1 MKKTLKILGIVLIL
15 IVLLAA
21 YNFSIAATGKVN
33 ENNIRMRKEPNTTS
47 AIITNLYKNDEVEV
61 LEKTGDWY
69 KIKYEGKVGYMRSD
83 LIDITSGTVVDAA
96 VVASTAP
103 TPTTTQTA
111 GTTTTETT
119 TSTTAETAT
128 SSATTAEKKEYTL
141 KVDTSIK
148 TYPVMY
154 ARNKV
159 DVKKGEKV
167 EKVEE
172 LRKWIKVKKDTSE
185 GWILSTEIE

>member
-21 YNFSIAATGKVN
+21 HNFSIAATGKVN

-119 TSTTAETAT
+119 TS
-128 SSATTAEKKEYTL
+128 SATTAEKKEYTL

-154 ARNKV
+154 ARNKM

-167 EKVEE
+167 EKKEE
-172 LRKWIKVKKDTSE
+172 LGKWIKVKKDTSE

>member
-1 MKKTLKILGIVLIL
+1 M
-15 IVLLAA
+15 
-21 YNFSIAATGKVN
+21 
-33 ENNIRMRKEPNTTS
+33 
-47 AIITNLYKNDEVEV
+47 
-61 LEKTGDWY
+61 
-69 KIKYEGKVGYMRSD
+69 GYMRSD

-96 VVASTAP
+96 VAASTAP
-103 TPTTTQTA
+103 SPTTTQTA

-154 ARNKV
+154 ARNKM

-167 EKVEE
+167 EKKEE
-172 LRKWIKVKKDTSE
+172 LGKWIKVKKDTSE

>member
-103 TPTTTQTA
+103 TPTT
-111 GTTTTETT
+111 
-119 TSTTAETAT
+119 STTAETAT

-154 ARNKV
+154 ARNKM

-167 EKVEE
+167 EKKEE
-172 LRKWIKVKKDTSE
+172 LGKWIKVKKDTSE

>member
-96 VVASTAP
+96 STAP
-103 TPTTTQTA
+103 SPTTTQTA

-154 ARNKV
+154 ARNKM

-167 EKVEE
+167 EKKEE
-172 LRKWIKVKKDTSE
+172 LGKWIKVKKDTSE

>member
-96 VVASTAP
+96 VAASTTP
-103 TPTTTQTA
+103 NPTTTQTA

-154 ARNKV
+154 ARNKM

-167 EKVEE
+167 EKKEE
-172 LRKWIKVKKDTSE
+172 LGKWIKVKKDTSE

>member
-96 VVASTAP
+96 VAASTAP

-154 ARNKV
+154 ARNKM

-167 EKVEE
+167 EKKEE
-172 LRKWIKVKKDTSE
+172 LGKWIKVKKDTSE

>member
-47 AIITNLYKNDEVEV
+47 AIITNLYKKDEVEV

-96 VVASTAP
+96 VAASTAP
-103 TPTTTQTA
+103 SPTTTQTA

-154 ARNKV
+154 ARNKM

-167 EKVEE
+167 EKKEE
-172 LRKWIKVKKDTSE
+172 LGKWIKVKKDTSE

>member
-172 LRKWIKVKKDTSE
+172 LGKWIKVKKDTSE

>member
-1 MKKTLKILGIVLIL
+1 MKKTFKIMAICAVVIT
-15 IVLLAA
+15 IIA
-21 YNFSIAATGKVN
+21 YNVVIAATGKVN
-33 ENNIRMRKEPNTTS
+33 ESNIRMRKEPNTKS
-47 AIITNLYKNDEVEV
+47 DVIKNLYKNDEVEV
-61 LEKTGDWY
+61 LEKTGEWY
-69 KIKYEGKVGYMRSD
+69 KIKYDGKVGYMRSD

-96 VVASTAP
+96 VAASTAP
-103 TPTTTQTA
+103 SPTTTQTA

-119 TSTTAETAT
+119 T

-154 ARNKV
+154 ARNKM

-167 EKVEE
+167 EKKEE
-172 LRKWIKVKKDTSE
+172 LGKWIKVKKDTSE

>member
-21 YNFSIAATGKVN
+21 YNFAIAATGKVN
-33 ENNIRMRKEPNTTS
+33 ESNIRMRKEPNTKS
-47 AIITNLYKNDEVEV
+47 DVIKNLYKNDEVEV

-69 KIKYEGKVGYMRSD
+69 KIKYEGKEGYMRSD
-83 LIDITSGTVVDAA
+83 LVDIISGTVVDASA
-96 VVASTAP
+96 TTTKPAET
-103 TPTTTQTA
+103 TTTTTQTSSTSVEA
-111 GTTTTETT
+111 ATETT
-119 TSTTAETAT
+119 TTTVV
-128 SSATTAEKKEYTL
+128 KKEYTL

-154 ARNKV
+154 ARNKI

-167 EKVEE
+167 EKIEE
-172 LRKWIKVKKDTSE
+172 LGKWIKVKKDTSE
-185 GWILSTEIE
+185 GWILSTEVE

>member
-96 VVASTAP
+96 VAASTAP
-103 TPTTTQTA
+103 SPTTTQTA

-141 KVDTSIK
+141 KVDTNIK

-154 ARNKV
+154 ARNKM

-167 EKVEE
+167 EKKEE
-172 LRKWIKVKKDTSE
+172 LGKWIKVKKDTRE

>member
-33 ENNIRMRKEPNTTS
+33 ENNIRMRKEPNITS

-96 VVASTAP
+96 VAASTAP
-103 TPTTTQTA
+103 SPTTTQTA

-154 ARNKV
+154 ARNKM

-167 EKVEE
+167 EKKEE
-172 LRKWIKVKKDTSE
+172 LGKWIKVKKDTSE

>member
-33 ENNIRMRKEPNTTS
+33 ENNIRMRKEPNTIS

-83 LIDITSGTVVDAA
+83 LIDIISGTVVDAA

-119 TSTTAETAT
+119 TS
-128 SSATTAEKKEYTL
+128 SATTAEKKEYTL

-154 ARNKV
+154 ARNKLT
-159 DVKKGEKV
+159 VKKGEKV
-167 EKVEE
+167 EKKEE
-172 LRKWIKVKKDTSE
+172 LGKWIKVKKDTSE

>member
-1 MKKTLKILGIVLIL
+1 MKKTFKIMAICAVVIT
-15 IVLLAA
+15 IIA
-21 YNFSIAATGKVN
+21 YNVVIAATGKVN
-33 ENNIRMRKEPNTTS
+33 ESNIRMRKEPNTKS
-47 AIITNLYKNDEVEV
+47 DVIKNLYKNDEVEV

-96 VVASTAP
+96 VAASAAP
-103 TPTTTQTA
+103 SPTTTQTA

-119 TSTTAETAT
+119 TPTTAETAT

-154 ARNKV
+154 ARNKM

-167 EKVEE
+167 EKKEE
-172 LRKWIKVKKDTSE
+172 LGKWIKVKKDTSE

>member
-1 MKKTLKILGIVLIL
+1 MKKTFKIMAICAVVIT
-15 IVLLAA
+15 IIA
-21 YNFSIAATGKVN
+21 YNVVIAATGKVN

-69 KIKYEGKVGYMRSD
+69 KIKYEGKAGYMRSD
-83 LIDITSGTVVDAA
+83 LIDITSGTVVDTA
-96 VVASTAP
+96 VAASTAP
-103 TPTTTQTA
+103 SPTTTQTS

-154 ARNKV
+154 ARNKM

-167 EKVEE
+167 EKKEE
-172 LRKWIKVKKDTSE
+172 LGKWIKVKKDTSE

>member
-96 VVASTAP
+96 VAASTAP
-103 TPTTTQTA
+103 SPTTTQTA

-119 TSTTAETAT
+119 TSTTAETET

-154 ARNKV
+154 ARNKM

-167 EKVEE
+167 EKKEE
-172 LRKWIKVKKDTSE
+172 LGKWIKVKKNTNE

>member
-1 MKKTLKILGIVLIL
+1 MKKTFKIMAICAVVIT
-15 IVLLAA
+15 IIA
-21 YNFSIAATGKVN
+21 YNVVIAATGKVN
-33 ENNIRMRKEPNTTS
+33 ESNIRMRKEPNTKS
-47 AIITNLYKNDEVEV
+47 DVIKNLYKNDEVEV
-61 LEKTGDWY
+61 LEKTGEWY
-69 KIKYEGKVGYMRSD
+69 KIKYDGKVGYMRSD

-96 VVASTAP
+96 STTTTTTTTPATPTTETQTPTTAP
-103 TPTTTQTA
+103 TTSETTATVTTT
-111 GTTTTETT
+111 
-119 TSTTAETAT
+119 
-128 SSATTAEKKEYTL
+128 EKKEYTI
-141 KVDTSIK
+141 KVDSSMK

-172 LRKWIKVKKDTSE
+172 LGKWIKVKKDTSE

>member
-119 TSTTAETAT
+119 TSTTAGTAT

-141 KVDTSIK
+141 KVDNSIK

-154 ARNKV
+154 ARNKM

-167 EKVEE
+167 EKKEE
-172 LRKWIKVKKDTSE
+172 LGKWIKVKKDTSE

>member
-96 VVASTAP
+96 STSTTTTTPATPTTETQTPTTAP
-103 TPTTTQTA
+103 TTSETTAT
-111 GTTTTETT
+111 GTTT
-119 TSTTAETAT
+119 
-128 SSATTAEKKEYTL
+128 EKKEYTL
-141 KVDTSIK
+141 KVDISIK

-154 ARNKV
+154 ARNKM

-167 EKVEE
+167 EKKEE
-172 LRKWIKVKKDTSE
+172 LGKWIKVKKDTSE

>member
-15 IVLLAA
+15 IVLLAT
-21 YNFSIAATGKVN
+21 YNFAIAATGKVN
-33 ENNIRMRKEPNTTS
+33 ESNIRMRKEPNTKS
-47 AIITNLYKNDEVEV
+47 DVIKNLYKNDEVEV

-69 KIKYEGKVGYMRSD
+69 KIKYEGKEGYMRSD
-83 LIDITSGTVVDAA
+83 LIDIISGTVVDASA
-96 VVASTAP
+96 TTTKPVET
-103 TPTTTQTA
+103 TTTTTQTS
-111 GTTTTETT
+111 
-119 TSTTAETAT
+119 STTAETAT

-154 ARNKV
+154 ARNKI

-167 EKVEE
+167 EKKEE
-172 LRKWIKVKKDTSE
+172 LGKWIKVKKDTSE
-185 GWILSTEIE
+185 GWILSTEVE

>member
-103 TPTTTQTA
+103 SPTTTQTA

-154 ARNKV
+154 ARNKM

-167 EKVEE
+167 EKKEE
-172 LRKWIKVKKDTSE
+172 LGKWIKVKKDTSE

>member
-1 MKKTLKILGIVLIL
+1 MKKTFKIMAICAVVIT
-15 IVLLAA
+15 IIA
-21 YNFSIAATGKVN
+21 YNVVIAATGKVN
-33 ENNIRMRKEPNTTS
+33 ESNIRMRKEPNTKS
-47 AIITNLYKNDEVEV
+47 DVIKNLYKNDEVEV
-61 LEKTGDWY
+61 LEKTGEWY
-69 KIKYEGKVGYMRSD
+69 KIKYDGKVGYMRSD

-96 VVASTAP
+96 VAASTAP
-103 TPTTTQTA
+103 SPTTTQTA

-154 ARNKV
+154 ARNKM

-167 EKVEE
+167 EKKEE
-172 LRKWIKVKKDTSE
+172 LGKWIKVKKDTSE

>member
-33 ENNIRMRKEPNTTS
+33 ENNIRMRKEANTTS

-96 VVASTAP
+96 VAASTAP
-103 TPTTTQTA
+103 SPTTTQTA

-119 TSTTAETAT
+119 T

-141 KVDTSIK
+141 KVDTSFK

-154 ARNKV
+154 ARNKM

-167 EKVEE
+167 EKKEE
-172 LRKWIKVKKDTSE
+172 LGKWIKVKKDTSE

>member
-96 VVASTAP
+96 VAA
-103 TPTTTQTA
+103 
-111 GTTTTETT
+111 TTTTPATPATETQTPTT

-154 ARNKV
+154 ARNKM

-167 EKVEE
+167 EKKEE
-172 LRKWIKVKKDTSE
+172 LGKWIKVKKDTSE

>member
-103 TPTTTQTA
+103 SPTTTQTA

-154 ARNKV
+154 ARNKI

-167 EKVEE
+167 EKKEE
-172 LRKWIKVKKDTSE
+172 LGKWIKVKKDTSE
-185 GWILSTEIE
+185 GWILSTEVE

>member
-96 VVASTAP
+96 VAASTAP
-103 TPTTTQTA
+103 SPTTTQTA
-111 GTTTTETT
+111 GTTTTEIT

-154 ARNKV
+154 ARNKM

-167 EKVEE
+167 EKKEE
-172 LRKWIKVKKDTSE
+172 LGKWIKVKKDTSE

>member
-21 YNFSIAATGKVN
+21 YNFAIAATGKVN
-33 ENNIRMRKEPNTTS
+33 ESNIRMRKEPNTKS
-47 AIITNLYKNDEVEV
+47 DVIKNLYKNDEVEV

-69 KIKYEGKVGYMRSD
+69 KIKYEGKEGYMRLD
-83 LIDITSGTVVDAA
+83 LVDIISGTVVDASA
-96 VVASTAP
+96 TTTKPAET
-103 TPTTTQTA
+103 TTTTTQTSSS
-111 GTTTTETT
+111 
-119 TSTTAETAT
+119 TSVEAAT
-128 SSATTAEKKEYTL
+128 SSATTVEKKEYTL

-154 ARNKV
+154 ARNKI

-167 EKVEE
+167 EKIEE
-172 LRKWIKVKKDTSE
+172 LGKWIKVKKGTSE
-185 GWILSTEIE
+185 GWILSTEVE

>member
-96 VVASTAP
+96 VAASTAP
-103 TPTTTQTA
+103 SPTTTQTA

-128 SSATTAEKKEYTL
+128 SSATTAEKKEHIL

-154 ARNKV
+154 ARNKM

-167 EKVEE
+167 EKKEE
-172 LRKWIKVKKDTSE
+172 LVKWIKVKKDTSE

>member
-96 VVASTAP
+96 VAASTVPSP
-103 TPTTTQTA
+103 TPTQTA

-154 ARNKV
+154 ARNKI

-167 EKVEE
+167 EKKEE
-172 LRKWIKVKKDTSE
+172 LGKWIKVKKDTSE

>member
-96 VVASTAP
+96 VAASTAP
-103 TPTTTQTA
+103 SPTTTQTA

-128 SSATTAEKKEYTL
+128 SSVTTAEKKE
-141 KVDTSIK
+141 
-148 TYPVMY
+148 
-154 ARNKV
+154 
-159 DVKKGEKV
+159 
-167 EKVEE
+167 E
-172 LRKWIKVKKDTSE
+172 LGKWIKVKKDTSE

>member
-1 MKKTLKILGIVLIL
+1 MKKTFKILGIVLIL

-96 VVASTAP
+96 VAASTAP
-103 TPTTTQTA
+103 SPTTTQTA

-154 ARNKV
+154 ARNKM

-167 EKVEE
+167 EKKEE
-172 LRKWIKVKKDTSE
+172 LGKWIKVKKDTSE

>member
-61 LEKTGDWY
+61 LERTGDWY

-96 VVASTAP
+96 AATSATTST
-103 TPTTTQTA
+103 
-111 GTTTTETT
+111 TTTTETT
-119 TSTTAETAT
+119 TSTSTSAETV
-128 SSATTAEKKEYTL
+128 TTTVEKKEYTL

-154 ARNKV
+154 ARNKM

-167 EKVEE
+167 ENKEE
-172 LRKWIKVKKDTSE
+172 LGKWIKVK
-185 GWILSTEIE
+185 IE